1 MFNNNQLWKERTQ
14 LSNYTIAQK
23 KEIYEE
29 AKRNNDEKKI
39 KDLYDLKDKLELEW
53 KKNNDKT
60 AFEELKEYVE
70 APEHQDEEIV
80 KQIKEAF
87 KIYLEE

>member
-1 MFNNNQLWKERTQ
+1 MVENGKTVYYIFLRGDNMEGLKE
-14 LSNYTIAQK
+14 LM
-23 KEIYEE
+23 
-29 AKRNNDEKKI
+29 
-39 KDLYDLKDKLELEW
+39 KDLGVS
-53 KKNNDKT
+53 T
-60 AFEELKEYVE
+60 FEELKEYVE

>member
-1 MFNNNQLWKERTQ
+1 MERLKE
-14 LSNYTIAQK
+14 LM
-23 KEIYEE
+23 
-29 AKRNNDEKKI
+29 
-39 KDLYDLKDKLELEW
+39 KDLGVS
-53 KKNNDKT
+53 T
-60 AFEELKEYVE
+60 FEELKEYVE